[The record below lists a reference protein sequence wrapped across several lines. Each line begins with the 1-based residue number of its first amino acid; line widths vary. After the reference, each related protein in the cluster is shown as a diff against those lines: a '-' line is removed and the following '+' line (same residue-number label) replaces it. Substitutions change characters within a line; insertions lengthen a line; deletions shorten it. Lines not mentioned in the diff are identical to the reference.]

1 MARLAI
7 WIGNVRNRTTGIV
20 QDETGA
26 RVTTAV
32 ELDEGVNNITHAF
45 PIYIS
50 ANTSNNETS
59 FDLKVTEATTAT
71 ILDRATADAAGYG
84 AVTLVATDDDP
95 VRGAMDL
102 TSLATAMAEMTTLD
116 FVEQAGKGD
125 YRWTFG
131 KGIYAM
137 GYAWVTSGTASI
149 SLAQANDIS
158 NVHWK

>member
-59 FDLKVTEATTAT
+59 FDAKVTEATTAT
-71 ILDRATADAAGYG
+71 ILDRATADATNYG
-84 AVTLVATDDDP
+84 AVTLVATDEDP
-95 VRGAMDL
+95 VRNPMDL
-102 TSLATAMAEMTTLD
+102 SSIAAAVAELTTLD
-116 FVEQAGKGD
+116 FVDDAGKGD

-131 KGIYAM
+131 KGIYAL
-137 GYAWVTSGTASI
+137 GYAWVTGGSSSV

>member
-20 QDETGA
+20 QNETGA

-32 ELDEGVNNITHAF
+32 ELDEAVNGITHAF

-50 ANTSNNETS
+50 GNTNNNETS
-59 FDLKVTEATTAT
+59 FDLKMAEAVSAC
-71 ILDRATADAAGYG
+71 ISNRATVDG
-84 AVTLVATDDDP
+84 ANLGDVTLVATDEDP
-95 VRGAMDL
+95 VRGAMDVNAIA
-102 TSLATAMAEMTTLD
+102 LALAEMTELG
-116 FVEQAGKGD
+116 FVSELGKGD

-137 GYAWVTSGTASI
+137 GYAWVTSGTASV